1 MTEEMKRA
9 LEEIEKDLWEDDLME
24 DIPQNVD
31 KKNEEDEFDILL
43 AKILAES
50 DDPISRYKDG
60 EPAFEDPDK
69 PDISDQPVVYRNY
82 SNDYGNKR
90 QNHVAYKE
98 DEMAKKRAKRQAR
111 KNDKWT
117 IALMAVASVLC
128 LGIIGVLVYWL
139 EAFLK

>member
-1 MTEEMKRA
+1 MNDEMKRA
-9 LEEIEKDLWEDDLME
+9 LEEIERDFLEEEVQE
-24 DIPQNVD
+24 DIPQDANI
-31 KKNEEDEFDILL
+31 KTEEDEFEELL

-50 DDPISRYKDG
+50 DEPVSRYRDG

-90 QNHVAYKE
+90 HNFAAYKE
-98 DEMAKKRAKRQAR
+98 NEMAKKRATRQAK

-117 IALMAVASVLC
+117 MILMGIASLLC
-128 LGIIGVLVYWL
+128 IGIIGVLVYWL
-139 EAFLK
+139 EVYLK